1 LKSGVKFAFATFGPG
16 AEQNPRNLPYEAAA
30 AVPFGLP
37 QKEALKAITL
47 NAAQIW
53 GAGDDLGSIDKGK
66 WADLIVTDGDPLE
79 IRTQIKQV
87 FIKGEAVDLENKQHR
102 LYEKY
107 LNR

>member
-1 LKSGVKFAFATFGPG
+1 
-16 AEQNPRNLPYEAAA
+16 
-30 AVPFGLP
+30 
-37 QKEALKAITL
+37 
-47 NAAQIW
+47 
-53 GAGDDLGSIDKGK
+53 
-66 WADLIVTDGDPLE
+66 LIVTDGDPLE